1 MSSSIRLESQKYN
14 GRYMYLSCTQEQDIA
29 KNKSK
34 INWTLTVTGGSSNY
48 YSTGPTTV
56 KINDEVVY
64 KCEEVVWTKKV
75 FPAAKGSISS
85 ESEGYSPVYV
95 PHKDDGTQKITI
107 SICTDI
113 ATDVPETK
121 SAEWELDKIT
131 RQALIKKESVSDW
144 NDEENPAFEFTPA
157 GAGTVDVWLELN
169 QTDTHLCE
177 RNEINNTGAYTWDLT
192 EDEKNQLRATCAGNS
207 CPIRI
212 VLSTDINGQSYTDY
226 VDRTFSIINAEPEID
241 PTIVDTNENTI
252 NLTGNNGVLV
262 RYFSNAEI
270 SFNATA
276 KKGAEIKTKMVTNG
290 SQTLKEDG
298 TISGVESEVFLF
310 TVTDSRGNVATRTI
324 NKEFIEYIKPSC
336 VIGSN
341 VPNADGAYTFSV
353 SGIFFNGSFGA
364 EETNLDVCFRYKE
377 VDGEW
382 IGGDNDGWHTM
393 TITGID
399 GNSYSAKIKIQN
411 LDYQKTYIFQAK
423 AADQLTSYL
432 TNDKTVKTMPVFDWS
447 EKDFNFNVPVSAPSV
462 NGVYLG
468 IAKTNGSNSFT
479 VKTAFDL
486 FDGDGENRQSILIF
500 GNSNDLLVSGV
511 VGVNN
516 AGQTS
521 WSGTDGVTV
530 SAGSDGQITI
540 QVPNESQDIFTLISA
555 KPFEITQ

>member
-29 KNKSK
+29 KNQSK

-64 KCEEVVWTKKV
+64 YCEEVVWTKKV

-85 ESEGYSPVYV
+85 ESEVYSPVYV

-177 RNEINNTGAYTWDLT
+177 RNEIVNTGTYTWDLT
-192 EDEKNQLRATCAGNS
+192 EDERNELRAACTGNS
-207 CPIRI
+207 CPVRI
-212 VLSTDINGQSYTDY
+212 VLCTNINEEQYEDY
-226 VDRTFSIINAEPEID
+226 VDRTFSIINAI
-241 PTIVDTNENTI
+241 PTLNPTVVDANEKTI
-252 NLTGNNGVLV
+252 GLTGDADVLV
-262 RYFSNAEI
+262 RYFSDAAI
-270 SFNATA
+270 SFGANAL
-276 KKGAEIKTKMVTNG
+276 KGATIEKTTVTNG
-290 SQTLKEDG
+290 SQYLKEDG
-298 TISGVESEVFLF
+298 TIRGVESGAFLF
-310 TVTDSRGNVATRTI
+310 TVTDSRGNIATKTI
-324 NKEFIEYIKPSC
+324 EKQVIDYTKTSC

-341 VPNADGAYTFSV
+341 VPNADGDYTFSV
-353 SGIFFNGSFGA
+353 SGNFFNGSFGA
-364 EETNLDVCFRYKE
+364 EAVSLDVRFRYKE
-377 VDGEW
+377 VGGNW
-382 IGGDNDGWHTM
+382 IGVDNDGWHAM
-393 TITGID
+393 TITDRD
-399 GNSYSAKIKIQN
+399 GNSYSAEVNIQK
-411 LDYQKTYIFQAK
+411 LDYRKTYIFQAK

-432 TNDKTVKTMPVFDWS
+432 TNNKTVKTMPVFDWS
-447 EKDFNFNVPVSAPSV
+447 EKDFNFNVPVSAPSM

-479 VKTAFDL
+479 VKIAFNEDE
-486 FDGDGENRQSILIF
+486 GNQQSLLIF
-500 GNSNDLLVSGV
+500 GNSNDLLVSGI

-516 AGQTS
+516 AWQTS

-555 KPFEITQ
+555 KPFEIIQ

>member
-29 KNKSK
+29 NNRSI

-48 YSTGPTTV
+48 YSTGPTIV
-56 KINDEVVY
+56 KINNEVVY
-64 KCEEVVWTKKV
+64 DCEEVVWTKKV

-95 PHKDDGTQKITI
+95 PHNNDGTQKITI
-107 SICTDI
+107 SIDTDI

-177 RNEINNTGAYTWDLT
+177 RNEIVNTGAYTWDLT
-192 EDEKNQLRATCAGNS
+192 EDEKNQLRAACTGNS
-207 CPIRI
+207 CPVRI
-212 VLSTDINGQSYTDY
+212 VLCTNINEEQYEDY
-226 VDRTFSIINAEPEID
+226 VDRTFSIINAI
-241 PTIVDTNENTI
+241 PTLNPTVVDANEKTI
-252 NLTGNNGVLV
+252 GLTGDADVLV
-262 RYFSNAEI
+262 RYFSDAAI
-270 SFNATA
+270 SFVANAL
-276 KKGAEIKTKMVTNG
+276 KGATIEKATVTNG
-290 SQTLKEDG
+290 SQYLEEDG
-298 TISGVESEVFLF
+298 TIRGVESGAFLF
-310 TVTDSRGNVATRTI
+310 AVTDSRGNIATKTI
-324 NKEFIEYIKPSC
+324 EKQVIDYTKTSC

-341 VPNADGAYTFSV
+341 VPNADGDYTFSA
-353 SGIFFNGSFGA
+353 SGNFFNGSFGA
-364 EETNLDVCFRYKE
+364 EEANLDVCFRYKE
-377 VDGEW
+377 ADGEW
-382 IGGDNDGWHTM
+382 IGGDNDGWLAM
-393 TITGID
+393 TITRRD
-399 GNSYSAKIKIQN
+399 GNSYSAEINIQN
-411 LDYQKTYIFQAK
+411 LDYRKTYIFQAK

-432 TNDKTVKTMPVFDWS
+432 TNTKTVKTMPVFDWS

-486 FDGDGENRQSILIF
+486 FNGDGENRQSILIF

-555 KPFEITQ
+555 KPFEIIQ